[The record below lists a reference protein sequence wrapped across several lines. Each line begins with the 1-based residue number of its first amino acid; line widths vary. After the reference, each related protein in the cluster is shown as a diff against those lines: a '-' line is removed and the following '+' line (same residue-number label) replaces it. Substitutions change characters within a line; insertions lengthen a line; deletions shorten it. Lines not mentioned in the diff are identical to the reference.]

1 MRRILLS
8 ISLCLL
14 SAGCGDASDST
25 TRLGV
30 DAEDAKALD
39 AAAEKLD
46 AERSAAPQTSQ

>member
-8 ISLCLL
+8 MTLALFT
-14 SAGCGDASDST
+14 AGCGDASDSPA
-25 TRLGV
+25 RLGV

-46 AERSAAPQTSQ
+46 AERGAPPQTSQ

>member
-1 MRRILLS
+1 MRRLLLS
-8 ISLCLL
+8 IFLCLL

-25 TRLGV
+25 SRLGV

-46 AERSAAPQTSQ
+46 TERSAALQKSQ